1 MTRTLTAAAV
11 SAALILTT
19 QHAAAQVYT
28 CTVGDRK
35 VYQSTPCEA
44 GDKPIKLY
52 VPAPADKPAN
62 HRINHDTQRFL
73 QQRELKSQ
81 RAESVVDRRARE
93 ARERRLQKEAAE
105 ADKNRISKAKFNDK
119 VVVGMSAS
127 DVRDTWGKPD
137 KINPSQYRAGE
148 TEEQWVYY
156 ESNRTSYVHL
166 TNGKVTS
173 TSTYKH

>member
-1 MTRTLTAAAV
+1 MTRTLTAAV

-19 QHAAAQVYT
+19 QHAAAQVFT

-35 VYQSTPCEA
+35 VYQSTPCAA
-44 GDKPIKLY
+44 GDKPIELH
-52 VPAPADKPAN
+52 VPAPADRPAN

-73 QQRELKSQ
+73 QERELKSQ

-93 ARERRLQKEAAE
+93 ARERRLKQEAAQ
-105 ADKNRISKAKFNDK
+105 ADKDRITSAKFSDK
-119 VVVGMSAS
+119 VVVGMSS
-127 DVRDTWGKPD
+127 DDVRNTWGKPD

-148 TEEQWVYY
+148 TKEQWVYY
-156 ESNRTSYVHL
+156 ERDRTSYVHM

-173 TSTYKH
+173 TSTYEH

>member
-1 MTRTLTAAAV
+1 MKRTLTAAAV
-11 SAALILTT
+11 SAALILTA
-19 QHAAAQVYT
+19 QHAAAQVFT

-35 VYQSTPCEA
+35 VYQSTPCAA

-62 HRINHDTQRFL
+62 HRINHDTQQFL
-73 QQRELKSQ
+73 QEQELKSQ

-105 ADKNRISKAKFNDK
+105 ADKDRITTAKFNDK
-119 VVVGMSAS
+119 VVVGMTAD
-127 DVRDTWGKPD
+127 DVRSTWGKPD
-137 KINPSQYRAGE
+137 RINPSQSRPGE
-148 TEEQWVYY
+148 TREQWVYDKRD
-156 ESNRTSYVHL
+156 RTSYVHL

-173 TSTYKH
+173 TSTYNH